1 MNLLGYS
8 ESPPPFLYLIQNY
21 TENFKTENIKGV
33 NFASGGS
40 GLLNDTGKRFVST
53 IYIFPYFLRKVISA
67 INVFILCEY
76 FLKTN
81 V

>member
-1 MNLLGYS
+1 VNLLGYS

-40 GLLNDTGKRFVST
+40 GLLNDTGKRFVSFVT
-53 IYIFPYFLRKVISA
+53 ANYTSKL
-67 INVFILCEY
+67 
-76 FLKTN
+76 
-81 V
+81 